1 VGEPR
6 RARNLLA
13 LTMAPID
20 LYLLSGSAYAWRV
33 HLALEHK
40 GIPYQATYLS
50 HDRGETKSPAYRA
63 LNPRGRVPTIVDGD
77 TVVYES
83 LAILAY
89 LEHKVPAPPLFG
101 TTAREVGTVWRVIA
115 EYGSY
120 LDDAIEDFLGPMY
133 AGTAAAHADAVRAAI
148 AVITAELAR
157 YEVALS
163 KTAYLAGDS
172 PTAADLVVFPHV
184 QSLLRAAGKPA
195 AKAFDVAFLPL
206 GDKFPAVEAW
216 RQSLEALPYYDRT
229 YPPHWR

>member
-1 VGEPR
+1 
-6 RARNLLA
+6 
-13 LTMAPID
+13 MAPID

-50 HDRGETKSPAYRA
+50 HDRGETRSAAYLA

-83 LAILAY
+83 VAILAY

-101 TTAREVGTVWRVIA
+101 ATAREVGTVWRVIA
-115 EYGSY
+115 EYSSY
-120 LDDAIEDFLGPMY
+120 LDPAVEDFLGPMY
-133 AGTAAAHADAVRAAI
+133 TGKAAERADAVRAAI
-148 AVITAELAR
+148 AVIARELAR
-157 YEVALS
+157 YEAALS
-163 KTAYLAGDS
+163 KTTYLAGGT

-184 QSLLRAAGKPA
+184 QSLLRAASKPA
-195 AKAFDVAFLPL
+195 AKEFDVGFLPL
-206 GDKFPAVEAW
+206 ADKFPAIEAW